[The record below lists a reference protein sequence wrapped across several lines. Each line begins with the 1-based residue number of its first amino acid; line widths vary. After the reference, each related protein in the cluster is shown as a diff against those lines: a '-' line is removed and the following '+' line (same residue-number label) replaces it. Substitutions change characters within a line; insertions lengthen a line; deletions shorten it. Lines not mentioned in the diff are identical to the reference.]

1 VATDAVGR
9 RIIEEIRARKGLP
22 SLAEERRE
30 PLYLATAE
38 HMGLGTADP
47 GRIEVIEENV

>member
-1 VATDAVGR
+1 VAVDTVGR

-22 SLAEERRE
+22 SLTEEQRE

-38 HMGLGTADP
+38 RMGLGTADLE
-47 GRIEVIEENV
+47 RIEVIEEIT

>member
-1 VATDAVGR
+1 VAADAVGR

-22 SLAEERRE
+22 SLTEEQRE

-38 HMGLGTADP
+38 RMGLGTADVEK
-47 GRIEVIEENV
+47 IEVIEEYI